1 MKRFFATL
9 MVLLLA
15 ISSSSVAFA
24 LTPDQ
29 APYAQNIKLQQLSSV
44 VAKVNADLGSTIT
57 IPEEEENNVYLYYK
71 DYSLE
76 EFEEEIRTEYE
87 DFLTSSFTDK
97 KASENTDNFAKANSA
112 SMKSTGSENIVQEK
126 ALRYNST
133 LRLKSKIYGLGSPP
147 VYRYRSITSVSTLWP
162 SSYTG
167 YHYHLTSSSYSIST
181 DKKKCTVQITGV
193 PKNAAGLTLTTILHD
208 TVVFSAN

>member
-76 EFEEEIRTEYE
+76 EFEEEYE
-87 DFLTSSFTDK
+87 RNMRIF
-97 KASENTDNFAKANSA
+97 
-112 SMKSTGSENIVQEK
+112 
-126 ALRYNST
+126 
-133 LRLKSKIYGLGSPP
+133 
-147 VYRYRSITSVSTLWP
+147 
-162 SSYTG
+162 
-167 YHYHLTSSSYSIST
+167 
-181 DKKKCTVQITGV
+181 
-193 PKNAAGLTLTTILHD
+193 
-208 TVVFSAN
+208 

>member
-57 IPEEEENNVYLYYK
+57 IPEEE
-71 DYSLE
+71 
-76 EFEEEIRTEYE
+76 
-87 DFLTSSFTDK
+87 
-97 KASENTDNFAKANSA
+97 
-112 SMKSTGSENIVQEK
+112 ENIVQEK

-181 DKKKCTVQITGV
+181 DKKKCTVQIIGV